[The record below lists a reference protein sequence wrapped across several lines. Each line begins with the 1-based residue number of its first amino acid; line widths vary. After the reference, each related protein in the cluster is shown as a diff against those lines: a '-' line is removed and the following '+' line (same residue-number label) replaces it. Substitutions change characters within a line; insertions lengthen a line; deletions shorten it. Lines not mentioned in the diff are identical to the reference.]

1 MIHLLFL
8 FHRYLGIA
16 VGALMAMW
24 CVSGVV
30 MMYVSYPGLQ
40 ENSRRHHLAPIV
52 WSSCCKISDE
62 VLADDDPVSEFQVEM
77 LAGRPV
83 LQLRSGRKYRL
94 IDLVA
99 GSVIDRVSTHQ
110 AVGVAKAFAEEAL
123 PVAPQL
129 LGLIDHDQWT
139 VSGSFNADRP
149 LYHFSMADE
158 MRTELYV
165 SSTTGH
171 AVQITTARERFWN
184 WVGSVPHWLYFAE
197 LRRRPSLWSQIVIL
211 TSLIGCFLT
220 VTGIYIG
227 VRQLVH
233 RPAGRWSPYCGFNLW
248 HHAAGLFFGA
258 FTLAWILSGL
268 LSMNPWG
275 WLEGADSQAER
286 AQLRGEPEPSGAQL
300 KAALAAVVR
309 GHPIDVV
316 SLDIAPLD
324 GRLYLIASTAGDE
337 RQRLSAGA
345 VPTPLNDVDLAHA
358 AGVLGG
364 AGAAPAALLLTREDS
379 YYFSHHRD
387 VARLP
392 VYRVILGDGT
402 RYYMDAVS
410 GALVAK
416 IDHNAKAYRWL
427 HKALHRMDFAVPLR
441 SRPQWDA
448 LMLLL
453 MSGVTV
459 LCVTGVYLG
468 YRRLVRRRSEGLIS
482 ESKREQLH
490 Y

>member
-1 MIHLLFL
+1 MPTSRRACATTSQTL

-16 VGALMAMW
+16 VGTLMAMW

-30 MMYVSYPGLQ
+30 MMYVSYPDLQ

-110 AVGVAKAFAEEAL
+110 AVEVAKDFAEEAL
-123 PVAPQL
+123 PVAPRL

-149 LYHFSMADE
+149 LYHFSMGDE

-220 VTGIYIG
+220 ATGIYIG
-227 VRQLVH
+227 VRQTVH
-233 RPAGRWSPYCGFNLW
+233 RPTGHWSPYCGVNLW

-275 WLEGADSQAER
+275 WLEGAGSQPER
-286 AQLRGEPEPSGAQL
+286 A
-300 KAALAAVVR
+300 KLATTSV
-309 GHPIDVV
+309 I
-316 SLDIAPLD
+316 
-324 GRLYLIASTAGDE
+324 TATW
-337 RQRLSAGA
+337 R
-345 VPTPLNDVDLAHA
+345 
-358 AGVLGG
+358 
-364 AGAAPAALLLTREDS
+364 
-379 YYFSHHRD
+379 
-387 VARLP
+387 
-392 VYRVILGDGT
+392 
-402 RYYMDAVS
+402 
-410 GALVAK
+410 
-416 IDHNAKAYRWL
+416 
-427 HKALHRMDFAVPLR
+427 
-441 SRPQWDA
+441 
-448 LMLLL
+448 
-453 MSGVTV
+453 
-459 LCVTGVYLG
+459 G
-468 YRRLVRRRSEGLIS
+468 YRSIG
-482 ESKREQLH
+482 
-490 Y
+490 